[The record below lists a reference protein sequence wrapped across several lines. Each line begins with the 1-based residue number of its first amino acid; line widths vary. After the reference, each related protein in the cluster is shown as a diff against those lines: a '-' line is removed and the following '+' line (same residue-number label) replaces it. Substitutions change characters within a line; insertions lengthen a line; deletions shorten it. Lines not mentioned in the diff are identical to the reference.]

1 MMFGHSRENTMRKM
15 ISGFALATLLST
27 AALAGQKT
35 ETLKVSG
42 WHCAGCSAKT
52 ETALKGLKGVES
64 ATADKASKTVKV
76 TYDDAQV
83 KRQDLEKAIGDS
95 GFTVDK
101 G

>member
-1 MMFGHSRENTMRKM
+1 MKKLLAGV
-15 ISGFALATLLST
+15 ALALGLST
-27 AALAGQKT
+27 AALAGERT

-52 ETALKGLKGVES
+52 ETALKELKGVQS
-64 ATADKASKTVKV
+64 VTSDKAAKTVKV

-83 KRQDLEKAIGDS
+83 KHADIEKVIGDA
-95 GFTVDK
+95 GFAVDK

>member
-1 MMFGHSRENTMRKM
+1 MKKLVT
-15 ISGFALATLLST
+15 GFALALGLST

-52 ETALKGLKGVES
+52 ETALMELKGVKS
-64 ATADKASKTVKV
+64 ATADKANKTVKV

-83 KRQDLEKAIGDS
+83 KRADLEKSISEA
-95 GFTVDK
+95 GFSTDK